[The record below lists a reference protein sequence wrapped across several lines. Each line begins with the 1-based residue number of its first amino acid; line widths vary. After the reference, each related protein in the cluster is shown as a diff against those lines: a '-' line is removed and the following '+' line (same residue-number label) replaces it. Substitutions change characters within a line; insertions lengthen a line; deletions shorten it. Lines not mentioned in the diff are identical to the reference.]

1 MNEIYQSIYTRFL
14 DIAKILHNKIIDN
27 LQSLQRPFRN
37 KESLTVI
44 YVTYT
49 LNIIKHSE
57 CHIYT
62 VT

>member
-14 DIAKILHNKIIDN
+14 HIAKILHNKIIDN

-49 LNIIKHSE
+49 LNIIKHPE

-62 VT
+62 VM